1 MNKMVDL
8 LTIESLLEMK
18 KQLEESGD
26 LETIAGKDLDRAIY
40 QFLKQTYPE
49 DWWHGEINDDTIT
62 GD

>member
-1 MNKMVDL
+1 MNDL
-8 LTIESLLEMK
+8 LSIESLMAMRE
-18 KQLEESGD
+18 QLKENGD
-26 LETIAGKDLDRAIY
+26 LETLAGKDLDRAIY